1 MTLPRAILLAAGSA
15 QRLRPLTD
23 ALPKCLLDV
32 GGRSIVSRAVSILAA
47 EGITRITVVDGFEGD
62 RLRASLTSAFPPG
75 WFDFRR
81 NADYAATNNAFSLR
95 LALSGVDEPILL
107 LDADLLFDAA
117 LVRLLLD
124 APHANRMAVRTRGGL
139 GEEEMKVSLAGD
151 GLVEDIGKGLA
162 GRADG
167 ESVGLAIF
175 SAAFVRRLVP
185 VLERRLVAERRVDEW
200 YESAFLELIAG
211 GERVFA
217 VDVGDL
223 PVIEVDTPEDLEE
236 ARRLFR

>member
-1 MTLPRAILLAAGSA
+1 MTLPRVILLAAGSA

-23 ALPKCLLDV
+23 ALPKCLLEV

-47 EGITRITVVDGFEGD
+47 EGIQRITVVDGFEGD
-62 RLRASLTSAFPPG
+62 RLRGALTSEFPPD

-81 NADYAATNNAFSLR
+81 NEEYAATNNAFSLR

-107 LDADLLFDAA
+107 LDADVLFDAA
-117 LVRLLLD
+117 VVRLLLD
-124 APHANRMAVRTRGGL
+124 GPHANRMAVRTRGAL
-139 GEEEMKVSLAGD
+139 GEEEMKVSVD
-151 GLVEDIGKGLA
+151 GGGRIEDVGKELSGPA
-162 GRADG
+162 AG

-175 SAAFVRRLVP
+175 SAPFVRRLVP
-185 VLERRLVAERRVDEW
+185 VLERRLITERRVDEW

-211 GERVFA
+211 GEAVFA

-223 PVIEVDTPEDLEE
+223 RAIEVDTPEDLEE
-236 ARRLFR
+236 ARRLFP

>member
-1 MTLPRAILLAAGSA
+1 MTIPRAILLAAGSA

-23 ALPKCLLDV
+23 ALPKCLLEV

-62 RLRASLTSAFPPG
+62 RLRAALTSEFPPG

-81 NADYAATNNAFSLR
+81 NAEYAATNNAFSLR
-95 LALSGVDEPILL
+95 LALSNLDEPILL
-107 LDADLLFDAA
+107 LDADVIFDAA
-117 LVRLLLD
+117 VVRLLLGS
-124 APHANRMAVRTRGGL
+124 PRANRLAVRTRGAL
-139 GEEEMKVSLAGD
+139 GDEEMKVSLAGD
-151 GLVEDIGKGLA
+151 ARVEDIGKGLS

-167 ESVGLAIF
+167 ESVGMAIF
-175 SAAFVRRLVP
+175 SAAFVRRLEP
-185 VLERRLVAERRVDEW
+185 VLERRLIDECRVDEW

-211 GERVFA
+211 GEPLFA

-223 PVIEVDTPEDLEE
+223 RVIEVDTPEDLEE